1 MRITKKSLKQIIKE
15 ALLKTSELDLSE
27 YERLL
32 KYIDA
37 ADQHPEFAGY
47 NLVKGAE
54 RDNRRRAI
62 TDNKGTVVGFMTP
75 HKDGDYWRTG
85 AIYTD
90 PSTRGKGFARRA
102 IIKFFSDPNHR
113 PARVWIA
120 DINRQSQRAFTGAGF
135 VRGNRRDVGDQ
146 EDEKGHDYYLY

>member
-1 MRITKKSLKQIIKE
+1 MKIRKQRIRKILKK
-15 ALLKTSELDLSE
+15 ALLSASELDPLEEERLSE
-27 YERLL
+27 
-32 KYIDA
+32 YIDA
-37 ADQHPEFAGY
+37 ADQHPEFEGA
-47 NLVKGAE
+47 NLVKGEE
-54 RDNRRRAI
+54 RDKRRLVI
-62 TDNKGTVVGFMTP
+62 TDNDGRVVGFMTP

-135 VRGNRRDVGDQ
+135 VRGKRRDIGDQ

>member
-1 MRITKKSLKQIIKE
+1 MKITKQRLKQIIKE

-37 ADQHPEFAGY
+37 ADLHPEFAGY
-47 NLVKGAE
+47 NLVKGLE
-54 RDNRRRAI
+54 RDNRRLAI
-62 TDNKGTVVGFMTP
+62 TDNEGVVVGFMTP
-75 HKDGDYWRTG
+75 HKDRGFWRTG
-85 AIYTD
+85 AIYID
-90 PSTRGKGFARRA
+90 PSARGEGFARSA
-102 IIKFFSDPNHR
+102 IIEFFSDPNHR

-120 DINRQSQRAFTGAGF
+120 DINRQSQRAFTSAGF
-135 VRGNRRDVGDQ
+135 VRGDRRDIGEY